1 MDPRTDPRHLFDEV
15 IATPDPFE
23 FVRRAYRLVLRRE
36 ASDAEV
42 RWRGR
47 LIKYVPFYTRD
58 RFLRRLLLSPEA
70 GLIGRATVTA
80 GEALLLQ
87 GVARERA
94 AREAVAGVG
103 GQVQLVDS
111 HVQAVE
117 GRIQAVEAWVRAVET
132 RVQATE
138 TRLLAAVQAL
148 DAVLAPLAHRVAGWP
163 EPEPY
168 PISYITERLDRLEG
182 VVAPLAD
189 RLGRWPEPEPY
200 PVSYITE
207 RLDRLEGAAMHMRAW
222 TEKVEAELR
231 AVTGPILHDQKAE
244 WRRAGDLRAF
254 ERKVFSQQGEDGI
267 LEEIFRRIGE
277 TNRYFVE
284 FGVETGVE
292 CNSARFARECG
303 WSGLF
308 MESEE
313 QQFAGLTAN
322 YAAFPGVKCVRAIV
336 TSDNVQGLF
345 AAAGVPAEPDLL
357 SIDIDGNDYWIWK
370 AISDYR
376 PRVVVVEFNPFYP
389 PPARWVMAEDPTF
402 RWQRTT
408 YFGASLAALS
418 RLGKAKGY
426 ELVCTDSHGV
436 NSFFVRADCLTDEFL
451 DPVAQYHF
459 SPFTYRPH
467 PHVDGASVEG

>member
-1 MDPRTDPRHLFDEV
+1 MDHVTDPRHLFDEV

-36 ASDAEV
+36 ASDAEI
-42 RWRGR
+42 RRRGR
-47 LIKYVPFYTRD
+47 LLKYLPFLYTRD
-58 RFLRRLLLSPEA
+58 RFLRRLLQSPEA
-70 GLIGRATVTA
+70 GLIGKATVTA

-87 GVARERA
+87 AVARDRA

-103 GQVQLVDS
+103 SQVQAVGAQVQS
-111 HVQAVE
+111 AAAQVQAVE
-117 GRIQAVEAWVRAVET
+117 GRMQALEAWVRAVET

-138 TRLLAAVQAL
+138 ARVLAAVQAV
-148 DAVLAPLAHRVAGWP
+148 DAVLTPLANRVAGWP

-168 PISYITERLDRLEG
+168 P
-182 VVAPLAD
+182 
-189 RLGRWPEPEPY
+189 
-200 PVSYITE
+200 VSLITE
-207 RLDRLEGAAMHMRAW
+207 RLDRLEGAAMHMRVW

-231 AVTGPILHDQKAE
+231 AVTGPILKDQRAE
-244 WRRAGDLRAF
+244 WKRAGDLRAF

-292 CNSARFARECG
+292 CNSARLARECG

-313 QQFAGLTAN
+313 DQFAGLKAN
-322 YAAFPGVKCVRAIV
+322 YAAFPGVTCVRAIV
-336 TSDNVQGLF
+336 TSENVQELF

-370 AISDYR
+370 AITDYR
-376 PRVVVVEFNPFYP
+376 PRVVVVEYNPFYP
-389 PPARWVMAEDPTF
+389 PPTRWVMAEDPTF

-426 ELVCTDSHGV
+426 ELVGTDSHGV

-451 DPVAQYHF
+451 DPAAQYHF
-459 SPFTYRPH
+459 TPFAYAPH
-467 PHVDGASVEG
+467 PHVDGPSSEG